1 MAKYLVKEKSVV
13 NNQIYEAGAVVD
25 YTPPEGVT
33 VSANLEP
40 YKESGKHQPD
50 EEEEKTQP
58 QGPRAQHV
66 GFVEEDKGK
75 KK

>member
-1 MAKYLVKEKSVV
+1 MAKYLVKEKSVI
-13 NNQIYEAGAVVD
+13 NNQIYEAGTVVD

-50 EEEEKTQP
+50 EEEEKTNP
-58 QGPRAQHV
+58 QGPPRAQHT
-66 GFVEEDKGK
+66 FAEEDKGK